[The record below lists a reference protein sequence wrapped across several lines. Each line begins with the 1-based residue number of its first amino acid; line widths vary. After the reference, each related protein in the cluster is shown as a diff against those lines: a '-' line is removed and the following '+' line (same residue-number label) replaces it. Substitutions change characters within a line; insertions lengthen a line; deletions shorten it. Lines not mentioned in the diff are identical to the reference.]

1 MSTLPHLDL
10 NTSDGIER
18 FTLHFKRYIEETF
31 SAQQSLEPLVCLF
44 LTKDPITRLV
54 VGQTPQ
60 IVFIDVG
67 AAFSSP
73 RTKQTFAT
81 GLRRLAAQ
89 GEASGLVMASE
100 AWMMEAKPGGP
111 PLDLSIP
118 TSQHPNRYEAI
129 LLSIEHRTG
138 TRTWIARIH
147 RDPNGPARL
156 ETWHALPSAQTMGIL
171 TNLLGPPSAKN

>member
-1 MSTLPHLDL
+1 M
-10 NTSDGIER
+10 
-18 FTLHFKRYIEETF
+18 RYIEETF
-31 SAQQSLEPLVCLF
+31 NAQQTLEPLTCLF
-44 LTKDPITRLV
+44 LTKDPITGLI
-54 VGQTPQ
+54 VGPTPQ

-73 RTKQTFAT
+73 GTKQTFAT

-89 GEASGLVMASE
+89 GEAIGLMMASE
-100 AWMMEAKPGGP
+100 VWLMEATPGGP

-118 TSQHPNRYEAI
+118 ASQHPNRYEAI

-138 TRTWIARIH
+138 TRAWIARIH
-147 RDPNGPARL
+147 RTPNEPARL
-156 ETWHALPSAQTMGIL
+156 EAWRALPSTQTMGIL